1 MSLRHHIEAIEARR
15 ASRVLVFAASHLE
28 VDLLPE
34 LYDTLRSLGR
44 PARLDVVFY
53 CKGGVVNAA
62 RRIAQLL
69 HEHTDHLAFI
79 VPHRCE
85 SAGTITAL
93 AAREII
99 AGPVAIFSPVDP
111 LLQASSPASGES
123 PLGIS
128 SEDVRLFGR
137 MAKEWFG
144 LEEGEAKRQA
154 MSVMMENIFPTT
166 LTSFYRSVLEA
177 RAICAELLA
186 LHMAQEAEAQRAR
199 IADQLL
205 FGYHSHS
212 YALTRDDLQALGL
225 PIRRDAATE
234 ELAWEI
240 ARSLR
245 STLGGGVRRYVEDD
259 WFDAALLTR
268 DGARRRR
275 RRPGGLEPTWEPDE
289 GGGRAERAERAERE

>member
-1 MSLRHHIEAIEARR
+1 MSLRRHIEAIEERR
-15 ASRVLVFAASHLE
+15 ASVVLVFAASHLE

-34 LYDTLRSLGR
+34 LYDTLRGLGR

-62 RRIAQLL
+62 RRIARLL
-69 HEHTDHLAFI
+69 HEHTDHLSFI

-111 LLQASSPASGES
+111 LLQASPSASGEA
-123 PLGIS
+123 PAGVS
-128 SEDVRLFGR
+128 SEDVRLFGQ

-154 MSVMMENIFPTT
+154 MAVMIENIFPTT

-177 RAICAELLA
+177 RAICVELLSMHLA
-186 LHMAQEAEAQRAR
+186 EESEAQRAR

-212 YALTRDDLQALGL
+212 YALTRDELAALGL
-225 PIRRDAATE
+225 PIRRDAPIE
-234 ELAWEI
+234 DLAWEI

-245 STLGGGVRRYVEDD
+245 SAIGGGARRSVEDD
-259 WFDAALLTR
+259 WFDAALITR
-268 DGARRRR
+268 HGARRRR
-275 RRPGGLEPTWEPDE
+275 RGPGGLEPVWEPDE
-289 GGGRAERAERAERE
+289 RE